1 MNKNISAISK
11 LFVIIIA
18 AVVII
23 AGGGIGVYLWTITA
37 PKEPI
42 VVATWGGSFA
52 EITTS
57 IGEEFQTQY
66 NRPVA
71 LELHGG
77 PSAVVI
83 SKIKSTWPTVKID
96 VVMVAPAVAVQLYR
110 EGYLVELSESNLPV
124 LRDIP
129 DPLELKV
136 DGKIIGAPLYYIS
149 YGIVWR
155 TDIVKKPI
163 RSYDDLYDPSLK
175 GLIAVPHPTYGTGD
189 WLINFALWKGGNEKN
204 IKPGLDAVE
213 ELAKLGNIGVVY
225 SSEADAIRAIATGEA
240 AVGILAAGNIYE
252 LYRQGVPIEAIF
264 VIPGTKTVVVADVIA
279 VVNGPRKD
287 DALRFVDF
295 FLRGDHQE
303 RFSKA
308 VGLPPANSK
317 ASADPEVMRWNL
329 KPEEVSMV
337 GYMPDP
343 QYKAEKIDEWVSWWD
358 STIAPLLKK

>member
-1 MNKNISAISK
+1 MKKLAISK
-11 LFVIIIA
+11 LLLVIVIAAAIIA
-18 AVVII
+18 A
-23 AGGGIGVYLWTITA
+23 GSGVYLWTIVT

-57 IGEEFQTQY
+57 IGEEFQAQY

-83 SKIKSTWPTVKID
+83 SKIKSTWPNVKID

-110 EGYLVELSESNLPV
+110 EGYLLELSESNLPV
-124 LRDIP
+124 LKDIP
-129 DPLELKV
+129 DPLELKKV
-136 DGKIIGAPLYYIS
+136 DGKIIAAPLYYIS

-155 TDIVKKPI
+155 TDIIKKPI

-175 GLIAVPHPTYGTGD
+175 GLIAMPHPTYGTGD
-189 WLINFALWKGGNEKN
+189 WLINFALWKGGDEKN
-204 IKPGLDAVE
+204 IKAGLDAVE
-213 ELAKLGNIGVVY
+213 ELAKVGNIGVVY

-240 AVGILAAGNIYE
+240 AVGILGAGNIYE
-252 LYRQGVPIEAIF
+252 LYRQGVPIDAIF
-264 VIPGTKTVVVADVIA
+264 IIPGTRTVVVADVIA

-287 DALRFVDF
+287 DALKFVNF
-295 FLRGDHQE
+295 FLGGDNQE
-303 RFSKA
+303 KFSKT

-329 KPEEVSMV
+329 KPDEVSMV

-358 STIAPLLKK
+358 STIVPLLKK